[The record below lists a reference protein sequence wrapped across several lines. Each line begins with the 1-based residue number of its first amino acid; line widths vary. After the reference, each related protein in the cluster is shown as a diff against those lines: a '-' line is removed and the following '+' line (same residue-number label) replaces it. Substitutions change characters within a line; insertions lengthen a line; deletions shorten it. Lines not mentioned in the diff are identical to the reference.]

1 MTLAMDAAMGQVEP
15 HNKVNEVLLKS
26 FLLQFNRD
34 GAKID
39 KVINEFEQ
47 SHHSS
52 DFDVEEELKYLKQ
65 LNLDWS
71 NSRETLEER
80 KKKQLSL
87 SLLDQPLAY
96 LDGTVCFTH
105 FVYLLKATKGSD
117 SSGTYYPNVIN
128 ICSQ

>member
-1 MTLAMDAAMGQVEP
+1 MGQVEP

-52 DFDVEEELKYLKQ
+52 DFDVEEELKKLER

-71 NSRETLEER
+71 NSRAVLEER
-80 KKKQLSL
+80 KNKLLSSSL
-87 SLLDQPLAY
+87 SHQPLVY

-105 FVYLLKATKGSD
+105 FVYLSKATKGPQITHD
-117 SSGTYYPNVIN
+117 LLRYAY
-128 ICSQ
+128 